1 MKPEILAHR
10 ILELLREG
18 PLHFEDILFKF
29 KQEPYRV
36 VLQAWGH
43 LREAGSLGR
52 EVETGRYVAGPNVG
66 KFGETPGG
74 SGENN

>member
-1 MKPEILAHR
+1 MKPEILADK

-29 KQEPYRV
+29 KREPYRV

-43 LREAGSLGR
+43 LRTAIR
-52 EVETGRYVAGPNVG
+52 E
-66 KFGETPGG
+66 
-74 SGENN
+74 

>member
-1 MKPEILAHR
+1 MKPEILAHK

-52 EVETGRYVAGPNVG
+52 EVETGRYVAGPNAGNFG
-66 KFGETPGG
+66 KTQEG
-74 SGENN
+74 SGERS